1 MLQKLFLFLICVN
14 TFVSSHILHFYYCR
28 PPNVCTEI
36 PNCPNASQGYSLFTA
51 KRTYCGFIK
60 NVPKI
65 CCVPV
70 EPTEATEK
78 MSENITNAPRVYRVS
93 EDLVNH
99 QNFDFLPMDKCGQIS
114 NGLRITSGTRTSPGE
129 FPWMALIAYKT
140 GNSSSQR
147 DFRCGGTLITVRYVL
162 TAAHCI
168 ENTTIMGVRLGE
180 YNIMTDPDC
189 DPNGQN
195 CESPVQDI
203 SIDKAIIHPF
213 YDPTTFINDIAL
225 IRLDT
230 PANYSYENVKPIC
243 LPFGELLHAK
253 LEEQEM
259 TVAGW
264 GATEDGAKSMVL
276 RKVSVPVMARE
287 ECQILYHDLKP
298 ITKKQICAGADHGK
312 DSCSGDSGSPL
323 KRIDLINGTP
333 RYVQYGIVSFGPTHC
348 GIGGRPGIY
357 TNVQKYMKWIL
368 DNLEYYR
375 SLMIFSDVKRLHHL
389 KDLQG
394 RLRDQLVWKW
404 SVESMACDQVL
415 FKFYVFVLIH
425 LIVITKAQ
433 WVVED
438 EGCTTP
444 DGASGT
450 CISIYSCKNIMD
462 VLDKVPQPIPAR
474 ITNLLKSYHCGF
486 DGRNPKVCCPAK
498 PIVLD
503 LVSEKKPDVAGPPN
517 VSRHKNIGLLPK
529 NCGYFDTDNKIV
541 NGNKT
546 GLFEFPWMALLS
558 YRTARGPQFK
568 CGATIINE
576 RYILT
581 AAHCITNNKYPL
593 IGVRV
598 GDHNIQTQK
607 DCELTSEG
615 DLVCAPPYQDLS
627 IEEIIP
633 HPSYDTALHT
643 NDVGLLRVTRMNL
656 SLENTRPVCLPLD
669 KARNYN
675 FTNRN
680 CVVTGWGVTET
691 GRSSPDLL
699 KVQIPIVS
707 HEECNKLYQDVT
719 KITHQQLCAGG
730 KTKGDS
736 CGGDSGGPLHVMS
749 LLYDDTRL
757 VQQGIVSFGPRNC
770 GAGVLPGVYTRVA
783 YYMDWILD
791 NMKS

>member
-1 MLQKLFLFLICVN
+1 MLQELFFFLICAN
-14 TFVSSHILHFYYCR
+14 TFVLSHILRFYYCR
-28 PPNVCTEI
+28 PPSICTEI
-36 PNCPNASQGYSLFTA
+36 TNCPNASQGYILFTP
-51 KRTYCGFIK
+51 KRTYCGFNK

-65 CCVPV
+65 CCESIEVP
-70 EPTEATEK
+70 EPTEKQA
-78 MSENITNAPRVYRVS
+78 ENITNAPRVYRGS

-114 NGLRITSGTRTSPGE
+114 NGLRITSGTRASLGE

-140 GNSSSQR
+140 VFPGNSSSQR

-203 SIDKAIIHPF
+203 LIDKAIIHPF

-225 IRLDT
+225 IRLAT
-230 PANYSYENVKPIC
+230 PANYSYENIRPIC
-243 LPFGELLHAK
+243 LPYGELLHAK
-253 LEEQEM
+253 LEEHEM

-276 RKVSVPVMARE
+276 RKVSVPVMARD

-323 KRIDLINGTP
+323 KRIDLINGSP

-368 DNLEYYR
+368 DNLEF
-375 SLMIFSDVKRLHHL
+375 LELNTNDID
-389 KDLQG
+389 
-394 RLRDQLVWKW
+394 
-404 SVESMACDQVL
+404 SV
-415 FKFYVFVLIH
+415 VFPE
-425 LIVITKAQ
+425 
-433 WVVED
+433 WVVEE
-438 EGCTTP
+438 EGCRTP
-444 DGASGT
+444 DGGTGT
-450 CISIYSCKNIMD
+450 CISIYSCKNVMD
-462 VLDKVPQPIPAR
+462 VLDKVPQPIPQR

-486 DGRNPKVCCPAK
+486 DGRNPKVCCPSK

-503 LVSEKKPDVAGPPN
+503 LVTEKKPDVEGPPN
-517 VSRHKNIGLLPK
+517 VSRHKNIDLLPK

-558 YRTARGPQFK
+558 YRTGRGPQFK

-581 AAHCITNNKYPL
+581 AAHCITNNKFPL

-598 GDHNIQTQK
+598 GEHNIETQK
-607 DCELTSEG
+607 DCELTTEG
-615 DLVCAPPYQDLS
+615 DLVCAPPYQDLA

-633 HPSYDTALHT
+633 HPSYDTSLHT
-643 NDVGLLRVTRMNL
+643 NDVGLLRVSPMNL
-656 SLENTRPVCLPLD
+656 SLENTRPVCLPLER
-669 KARNYN
+669 ARNYN

-699 KVQIPIVS
+699 KVQIPVVPY
-707 HEECNKLYQDVT
+707 EECARLYKDI

-749 LLYDDTRL
+749 QLFNDARL

-770 GAGVLPGVYTRVA
+770 GAGILPGVYTRVA

-791 NMKS
+791 NMRP